1 MFPIQIWLIWFILAA
16 LFIVGEIFTAGFFIL
31 WFGVGAAVAGLCAL
45 LGLGPVWQWLSF
57 VVISGV
63 LVAVSRKFANRITKE
78 QPPGIG
84 ADRFIGM
91 VGVVLEDIDNINNT
105 GRVRMNREEWR
116 AESANENIIPKNTRV
131 KVIKIEGTH
140 LIVEPTK
147 EGK

>member
-31 WFGVGAAVAGLCAL
+31 WFGVGAAAAGLCAL
-45 LGLGPVWQWLSF
+45 LGLSPVWQWLSF

-63 LVAVSRKFANRITKE
+63 LVAISRKFANRITKE

-91 VGVVLEDIDNINNT
+91 VGIVLEDIDNIKNT

-116 AESANENIIPKNTRV
+116 AESANENIIPKNKRV
-131 KVIKIEGTH
+131 KVIKIDGTH
-140 LIVEPTK
+140 LIVEPIK
-147 EGK
+147 EG